1 MNEREFFPLLF
12 DDYANNFFFL
22 LLLYGK
28 KGILEINGNDEEK
41 FSFFFLW
48 EGKYLL
54 YFQYIVDK
62 NENLFFFLLF
72 LFSEDQYQKA
82 SWVEMMV
89 FTGLL
94 MFKSI
99 NLMLMGFI
107 VVCKGFRRSVAYL
120 RGFWFPF
127 RWGFVERLVC
137 FFSSGKLS
145 SIFPEAHFIIFYV
158 DIKVMFLLST
168 S

>member
-1 MNEREFFPLLF
+1 MNEREFFFP
-12 DDYANNFFFL
+12 YYSMIMQIIFFL

-41 FSFFFLW
+41 FSFLSSFS
-48 EGKYLL
+48 GKVNTC
-54 YFQYIVDK
+54 FTFNIDK
-62 NENLFFFLLF
+62 NENLLFLLF
-72 LFSEDQYQKA
+72 VFSEDQYQKA

-127 RWGFVERLVC
+127 LMGICRISFFVSVGK
-137 FFSSGKLS
+137 FSY
-145 SIFPEAHFIIFYV
+145 IFPEAHFIIFHGYQSHV
-158 DIKVMFLLST
+158 PLVNKLI
-168 S
+168 